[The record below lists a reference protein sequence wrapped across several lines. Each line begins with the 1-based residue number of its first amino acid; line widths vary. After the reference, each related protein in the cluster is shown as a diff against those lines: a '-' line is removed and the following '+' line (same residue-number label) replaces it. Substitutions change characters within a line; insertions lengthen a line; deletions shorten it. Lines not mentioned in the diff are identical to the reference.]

1 MWLSLYEY
9 VNDERYVHGDIDW
22 KTSRVRKMLV
32 DRHYSWPA
40 ETTGAMIWA
49 KYHYLQVN
57 FMIKSK
63 YGDMFLDLNNSNSV
77 RIGVNA
83 PRFNDINSET
93 QEGFT
98 VSDGE
103 DSGVPGLFFD
113 GSMTLYDLEEIT
125 TRKICFQS
133 ISMTSADYGYMVDY
147 HQDVRYTDSDHTSYL
162 ETMDEYMKHIYLE
175 IDRPFND
182 NVTAVREYVQSI
194 MGAVNGVVSGD
205 ERVPE
210 WTPVRVLKECLRRY
224 AERIGAD
231 PGVFDNVGSGNGGS
245 DNGDNSPF

>member
-40 ETTGAMIWA
+40 EMTGVSFLA

-57 FMIKSK
+57 FMKRSE
-63 YGDMFLDLNNSNSV
+63 YGEMFIDLNNSNSV

-103 DSGVPGLFFD
+103 DTGVPGLFFD

-147 HQDVRYTDSDHTSYL
+147 HQDVRYADTSHTSYL

-175 IDRPFND
+175 IDRPFKD

-194 MGAVNGVVSGD
+194 MGAVNGVVSRD
-205 ERVPE
+205 DRVPE

-245 DNGDNSPF
+245 DNGDPNPF

>member
-9 VNDERYVHGDIDW
+9 VNDERYVQNEWDW
-22 KTSRVRKMLV
+22 KTSRVRKVLV

-40 ETTGAMIWA
+40 EMTGVSFLA

-57 FMIKSK
+57 FMITSD
-63 YGDMFLDLNNSNSV
+63 YGGVFNLDNTNSV

-83 PRFNDINSET
+83 PRFNDIDGEI

-113 GSMTLYDLEEIT
+113 GNMTLYDLEEIASH
-125 TRKICFQS
+125 KMCFQS
-133 ISMTSADYGYMVDY
+133 ISMTSADYDYMVDY
-147 HQDVRYTDSDHTSYL
+147 HQDVRYVDSTHTSYL

-175 IDRPFND
+175 IDRPFKD

-194 MGAVNGVVSGD
+194 MGVINGFVSGD
-205 ERVPE
+205 DRVPE
-210 WTPVRVLKECLRRY
+210 WTPVRMLKECLRRY
-224 AERIGAD
+224 AEYTHAD
-231 PGVFDNVGSGNGGS
+231 PGIFDNVGSGNG
-245 DNGDNSPF
+245 NSNPFE